1 MGSAKCWQH
10 YVIYI
15 SKNKLTPHTFRTY
28 RQRSMKRCSCKWNIE
43 RQAIV
48 HLCLQHLS
56 KEKQVAIQQRLLF
69 LSFLMQSQFNLEVS
83 HKPLLKKNVRNYI
96 HERGDLKKKKKGLVS
111 SWSIPKKEG
120 YTYPLS
126 QTPSSHFSLCV
137 CVPRV
142 HA

>member
-83 HKPLLKKNVRNYI
+83 HKPLLKKIVRNYI
-96 HERGDLKKKKKGLVS
+96 HECGDFKKKKGLVS